1 MNNFNDF
8 NLKHG
13 AIVMLYH
20 PCTHPEMVNRLR
32 TLVTSCIRKHVIT
45 KYNLLSKER
54 PLALVAWGCRLQ
66 MNYVDP
72 KTVIS
77 FIKVCC
83 FLLKRFLICF
93 NLL

>member
-1 MNNFNDF
+1 
-8 NLKHG
+8 
-13 AIVMLYH
+13 MLYH

-72 KTVIS
+72 KTVIP

-93 NLL
+93 IYYRKNQ